1 MNASNTLSQRR
12 DLETRYQNSRVN
24 LLFVVLFTVIN
35 VVLLVT
41 QSDTYFLFS
50 AFIPYV
56 LVSLG
61 MILCGMYPQEYYGDD
76 FAGMEFLDKS
86 VFAVFLLIAV
96 IAVVLYL
103 ISWIFS
109 KKYRGG
115 WLIFALIIFAVDT
128 LVMFAFVGF
137 ALDSIIDIAF
147 HVWVIV
153 SLARGIHACGK
164 LKKMPAELPE
174 ASEFA
179 ETEQENKDSISSES

>member
-115 WLIFALIIFAVDT
+115 
-128 LVMFAFVGF
+128 
-137 ALDSIIDIAF
+137 
-147 HVWVIV
+147 
-153 SLARGIHACGK
+153 
-164 LKKMPAELPE
+164 
-174 ASEFA
+174 
-179 ETEQENKDSISSES
+179 